1 MDGRLRPDG
10 FLDLSFLARRKSDTT
25 PTPKDF
31 VIRASTVSDM
41 LLCMGR
47 QAIPAALEWPP
58 FPPTEAMMFG
68 TVTHG
73 LIEDR
78 QQGLSR
84 SSKEVAIAAL
94 VEDGFHAG
102 DISYMLTPLLR
113 EAEQAYLRW
122 LEQVEPHILLAGR
135 TEGRMFRPLGTV
147 DGRPLWLRGTPDYI
161 TDHVIYD
168 WKTSKTKWQKGRES
182 KTIQL
187 PLYRSLAEWNHEVM
201 PGIGLYVIYARDK
214 GTWEFRETELTD
226 RKVTNAMIH
235 AYTMGRGLMKQEY
248 TLSPFGEFRE
258 RGWYCSSVWCNA
270 WDVCPMGGGDSEI
283 LLPALEQ

>member
-58 FPPTEAMMFG
+58 FPPTEAM
-68 TVTHG
+68 
-73 LIEDR
+73 I
-78 QQGLSR
+78 
-84 SSKEVAIAAL
+84 
-94 VEDGFHAG
+94 HAG